1 MTEEATTAP
10 APKKR
15 APRKKAAPKV
25 TDAPTPAPAAVTV
38 PAEPVAF
45 PAEPVAAR
53 HAPKGNGCVCGWLP
67 NYRHALGLAI
77 QQRNHLQRNGYKI

>member
-38 PAEPVAF
+38 PAEPVA
-45 PAEPVAAR
+45 AR
-53 HAPKGNGCVCGWLP
+53 HAPKGNGCVCGWVP